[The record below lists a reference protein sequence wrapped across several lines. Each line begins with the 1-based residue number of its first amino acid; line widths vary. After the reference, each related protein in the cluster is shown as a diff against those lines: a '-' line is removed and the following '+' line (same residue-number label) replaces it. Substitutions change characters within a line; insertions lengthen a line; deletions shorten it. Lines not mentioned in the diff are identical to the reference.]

1 MSDVAAATPPPRNS
15 QRDPA
20 WSALIGSLVPW
31 VAFLLATIVADFWVD
46 FRRVSYSGLATGA
59 PVYLPFVALPSLLPL
74 VAARS
79 GWPRSVVLV
88 VMTAVGA
95 VAGTLVMTT
104 DDAQAGLAV
113 LIVPYVAVPFAAVIA
128 IFRWLVGRVTS
139 QVRQRRIDLQEP

>member
-1 MSDVAAATPPPRNS
+1 
-15 QRDPA
+15 
-20 WSALIGSLVPW
+20 
-31 VAFLLATIVADFWVD
+31 
-46 FRRVSYSGLATGA
+46 
-59 PVYLPFVALPSLLPL
+59 
-74 VAARS
+74 
-79 GWPRSVVLV
+79 LV